1 MAQFFQRTAVI
12 LILGVAVFAP
22 ARGALAATM
31 EDYLKDGW
39 KIQGYTIGNSAV
51 HYMLLQRENS
61 LLRCGI
67 FDIEVQCRDLS
78 KAKVKKTPNQ

>member
-1 MAQFFQRTAVI
+1 
-12 LILGVAVFAP
+12 
-22 ARGALAATM
+22 
-31 EDYLKDGW
+31 
-39 KIQGYTIGNSAV
+39 
-51 HYMLLQRENS
+51 MLLQRENS